1 MMASIF
7 FVFFVS
13 MLFIFFNKEKL
24 AIYFIFGGMILI
36 LFMLK
41 YHATDAL
48 NLVF

>member
-7 FVFFVS
+7 LVFFVS
-13 MLFIFFNKEKL
+13 ILCILMNKEKI
-24 AIYFIFGGMILI
+24 AISFVFLGLLLI